1 MKKKERP
8 VYGFVRRGDTLV
20 PEFDYDLSALQSV
33 RQGETVRVE
42 IKQFRNASRNRAYW
56 AMLHEMVAATECA
69 LSPERLHEIVKLH
82 TGVVDVISLPSG
94 LPVAIPGSISFD
106 KMDEREFIAFFQKA
120 EQWLAETYGWVP
132 ERERRRAA

>member
-56 AMLHEMVAATECA
+56 AMLHEMVEATDCV
-69 LSPERLHEIVKLH
+69 LSPERLHEVIKLE
-82 TGVVDVISLPSG
+82 TGVVDLIRLPNG
-94 LPVAIPGSISFD
+94 MTVAIPGSIAFD
-106 KMDEREFIAFFQKA
+106 KMSEEEFVAFFKA
-120 EQWLAETYGWVP
+120 AERWLAETYGWAP
-132 ERERRRAA
+132 ESERSAA